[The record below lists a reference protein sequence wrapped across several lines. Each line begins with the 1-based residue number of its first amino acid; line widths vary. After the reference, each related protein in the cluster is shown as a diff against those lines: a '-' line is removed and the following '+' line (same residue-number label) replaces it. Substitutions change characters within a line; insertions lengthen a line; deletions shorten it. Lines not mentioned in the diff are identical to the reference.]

1 MDSGENLKRHAEAVA
16 ISGRK
21 GGSSKPK
28 QPVEAPDSLRS
39 VATAKILLA
48 VGEGEFAGVP
58 SERDIYLDNTP
69 LMDLS
74 GNLNFPNV
82 KWEWRAGAV
91 DQDYIPGIPAVENE
105 TSVNVELRS
114 DTPWVRSLSNTQLSA
129 VRLRFAWPAL
139 QQQDTN
145 GNIGGYR
152 IEYAVDLA
160 TDGGAYHEVLREAVD
175 GKTTIRYERSRRIDL
190 PAATNGWQVRVR
202 RLTPNQNNNRIA
214 DTMLVAGY
222 TEVID
227 AKLRY
232 PNTALLY
239 VEFSAEQFSNIPAV
253 TVDCRGRKVQVP
265 TTYDPE
271 TRSYSGVW
279 DGGFKSAW
287 TNNPA
292 WITYDI
298 STNARFG
305 LGKRIKP
312 WMVDKWEMYKI
323 AQYCDQLVPDG
334 KGGQE
339 PRFLCDLNLQSRAQA
354 WTLLRDIAAIYRGMS
369 YWAQGQLVSQADMPR
384 TADFD
389 YVFTRANVI
398 DGKMTYGAASA
409 RSRYSRAL
417 VSYDNPANNYDTDV
431 TGYSET
437 TLLRRY
443 GDNPMEISAIG
454 CTRESEA
461 QRRGKW
467 VVLTSVQ
474 DRTITFATG
483 MEGRIPLPG
492 YIIPV
497 ADSLLAGR
505 EIGGR
510 ISAVAG
516 RVVTLDRVT
525 QAKAGD
531 RLIINLPSGRAEGR
545 TVQSV
550 NGKAVTVTSA
560 YSETPEPELCWA
572 LDADDLAVQLY
583 RVMSSKRDDNGQWTI
598 NGLQYEPSKF
608 DYIDTGARLEDRP
621 ISVIPITTVAPPAS
635 VTLTSHYQFD
645 QGLAVSTMTIAWPA
659 VEGAVAYD
667 VEWKKDSGNWIRLPR
682 AGTTSVD
689 VTGIYAGGYL
699 ARVRAVS
706 AFDITSVWKS
716 SILTQL
722 SGKTGAP
729 PALAFLRTTS
739 GPWKIGLE
747 WGFPASGA
755 ADTAYTEIQ
764 QSVTPGGSEQ
774 NATALGLFAYPTD
787 THTLTSLAAG
797 ARLAFRGRLID
808 RTGNVG
814 PWSAWVDGISST
826 DASEYNELIT
836 KEYVE
841 SALGEQFFADIDQM
855 QVDITGL
862 QDQIDNLTDVLAY
875 DPTKTYAK
883 NDIVRVGNRL
893 YQAKQAVPLNASPP
907 NATYWAD
914 IGQSIETANGL
925 AQQVATN
932 TADITELDGKVEA
945 AASSLD
951 VLQAAARREP
961 ATGEKADAL
970 KGWDTIARA
979 ATEVTVRA
987 NEDEAQAKRT
997 SLLEARTVTAE
1008 GRIATV
1014 ESVVASNNAVT
1025 VQRLDQITGQVASNA
1040 SAISTEQTVRA
1051 NADSALGQRVD
1062 TVSARTDTNE
1072 ANIQT
1077 TSQAVTSLDGNVK
1090 ALYSVKL
1097 QAHANGQKYAAGWQL
1112 GFDSGTSVTTMA
1124 FQADRF
1130 LWFNSSSGQTV
1141 APVSIVGGQMFINNA
1156 MIQDGS
1162 ITNAKIGNV
1171 IQSTA
1176 LGANGE
1182 PLWKL
1187 DKSGSLTMNSATSG
1201 GFMRQ
1206 TAEATKVYDANLV
1219 VRVQIGNLDV

>member
-1 MDSGENLKRHAEAVA
+1 MGADVQQHLT
-16 ISGRK
+16 GRK

-28 QPVEAPDSLRS
+28 QPSIARDSLQS
-39 VATAKILLA
+39 VATAKLLLA
-48 VGEGEFAGVP
+48 VGEGEFAETP
-58 SERDIYLDNTP
+58 TDRDIYLDNTP
-69 LMDLS
+69 LMDAS
-74 GNLNFPNV
+74 GNVNFPNV
-82 KWEWRAGAV
+82 KWEWRSGSV
-91 DQDYIPGIPAVENE
+91 DQDYIPGIPSVENE
-105 TSVNVELRS
+105 TTVNVELRS
-114 DTPWVRSLSNTQLSA
+114 DTPWVRSVTNTQLSA

-139 QQQDTN
+139 QKQESSGDVN
-145 GNIGGYR
+145 GYR
-152 IEYAVDLA
+152 IEYAVDVS
-160 TDGGAYHEVLREAVD
+160 TDGGAYQQVLLDAVD
-175 GKTTIRYERSRRIDL
+175 GKTTSRYERSQRIDL
-190 PAATNGWQVRVR
+190 PAATTGWQVRVR
-202 RLTPNQNNNRIA
+202 RITPNQNSSLIA
-214 DTMLVAGY
+214 DTMLIAGL

-239 VEFSAEQFSNIPAV
+239 IEFSAEQFSNIPAV
-253 TVDCRGRKVQVP
+253 TVECKARKVQVP

-271 TRSYSGVW
+271 LRTYTGVW
-279 DGGFKSAW
+279 DGSFKSAW

-312 WMVDKWEMYKI
+312 WMVDKWELYKI

-339 PRFLCDLNLQSRAQA
+339 PRFLCDLNLQSRSQA

-409 RSRYSRAL
+409 RTRYSRAL

-431 TGYSET
+431 TGYSDAP
-437 TLLRRY
+437 LLRRY
-443 GDNPMEISAIG
+443 GDNPVELSAIG

-467 VVLTSVQ
+467 AVLTSVQ

-550 NGKAVTVTSA
+550 NGKAVTVTAA
-560 YSETPEPELCWA
+560 YSEAPEPELCWA

-583 RVMSSKRDDNGQWTI
+583 RVMSTKRDDNGQWTI

-608 DYIDTGARLEDRP
+608 DHIDTGARLEERP
-621 ISVIPITTVAPPAS
+621 ISIIPVTTVQPPAS
-635 VTLTSHYQFD
+635 VTLSSRWTID
-645 QGLAVSTMTIAWPA
+645 QGLAVSTMTIIWPA

-841 SALGEQFFADIDQM
+841 SALGEQFFENIEQIGGNVDQLM
-855 QVDITGL
+855 EQYYDAGTVYQKGQIVRLNGRFYQAL
-862 QDQIDNLTDVLAY
+862 QDVPA
-875 DPTKTYAK
+875 
-883 NDIVRVGNRL
+883 GN
-893 YQAKQAVPLNASPP
+893 PPP
-907 NATYWAD
+907 NPVYWAD
-914 IGQSIETANGL
+914 VGELVESVDALALRVTENAAAIE
-925 AQQVATN
+925 
-932 TADITELDGKVEA
+932 ELDGVVQSS
-945 AASSLD
+945 ASSLD

-979 ATEVTVRA
+979 ATEVIVRA
-987 NEDEAQAKRT
+987 NEIEAQAKRVETVQAQT
-997 SLLEARTVTAE
+997 SANGAAIQTTQ
-1008 GRIATV
+1008 
-1014 ESVVASNNAVT
+1014 SVVAS
-1025 VQRLDQITGQVASNA
+1025 LDQG
-1040 SAISTEQTVRA
+1040 
-1051 NADSALGQRVD
+1051 
-1062 TVSARTDTNE
+1062 
-1072 ANIQT
+1072 
-1077 TSQAVTSLDGNVK
+1077 VK
-1090 ALYSVKL
+1090 AMYSVKL
-1097 QAHANGQKYAAGWQL
+1097 QAHANGQEYATGFQL

-1141 APVSIVGGQMFINNA
+1141 APVSIVGGQMFINEALINRA
-1156 MIQDGS
+1156 FIRELIMGMRLQSQALDSHGRPLLDIDFVSGKLVVRSTGS
-1162 ITNAKIGNV
+1162 NGSQEMTGDAIKT
-1171 IQSTA
+1171 
-1176 LGANGE
+1176 LDANG
-1182 PLWKL
+1182 
-1187 DKSGSLTMNSATSG
+1187 
-1201 GFMRQ
+1201 
-1206 TAEATKVYDANLV
+1206 V
-1219 VRVQIGNLDV
+1219 VRVQTGNLDL

>member
-1 MDSGENLKRHAEAVA
+1 MGAAHQHLA
-16 ISGRK
+16 GRK

-39 VATAKILLA
+39 VAMAKILLA

-58 SERDIYLDNTP
+58 SERDIYLDNNP
-69 LMDLS
+69 LMDPS

-160 TDGGAYHEVLREAVD
+160 TDGGAYQEVLREAVD
-175 GKTTIRYERSRRIDL
+175 GKTTTRYERSRRIDL
-190 PAATNGWQVRVR
+190 PAATSGWQLRVR

-214 DTMLVAGY
+214 DTMLIAGY

-265 TTYDPE
+265 SNYDPE
-271 TRSYSGVW
+271 TRAYLGIW
-279 DGGFKSAW
+279 DGTMKQAW
-287 TNNPA
+287 TDNPV
-292 WITYDI
+292 WHTYDI
-298 STNARFG
+298 VTNDRFG
-305 LGKRIKP
+305 VGKRIKA
-312 WMVDKWEMYKI
+312 WMVDRWEMYRI
-323 AQYCDQLVPDG
+323 SQYCDQLVPDG

-339 PRFLCDLNLQSRAQA
+339 PRHTCNLNLQSRAGA
-354 WTLLRDIAAIYRGMS
+354 WELLRDLTAIYRGMA
-369 YWAQGQLVSQADMPR
+369 YWAQGQLKIQADIPR
-384 TADFD
+384 ATDVDFA
-389 YVFTRANVI
+389 YTRANVI
-398 DGKMTYGAASA
+398 DGRFSYGSASE
-409 RSRYSRAL
+409 RTRYSRAL
-417 VSYDNPANNYDTDV
+417 VSYNNPTNNYDTDV
-431 TGYSET
+431 AVATDKR
-437 TLLRRY
+437 LQRRY
-443 GDNPMEISAIG
+443 GDNPVEVAAIG

-467 VVLTSVQ
+467 AILTNSQ
-474 DRTITFATG
+474 DRTVTFRTG
-483 MEGRIPLPG
+483 MDGAIPLPG
-492 YIIPV
+492 WVIPV
-497 ADSLLAGR
+497 ADALLAGR

-516 RVVTLDRVT
+516 RVITLDRDT

-531 RLIINLPSGRAEGR
+531 RLLLNLPSGKAEAR

-550 NGKAVTVTSA
+550 AGRAVTVTTA
-560 YSETPEPELCWA
+560 YSETPLPELVWT
-572 LDADDLAVQLY
+572 LDADDLAVPLY
-583 RVMSSKRDDNGQWTI
+583 RVMKVSQPERGVFEITA
-598 NGLQYEPSKF
+598 LQYEPGKF
-608 DYIDTGARLEDRP
+608 SAIDTGAKLESRP
-621 ISVIPITTVAPPAS
+621 ISAIPITTVAPPAS

-645 QGLAVSTMTIAWPA
+645 QGLAVSTMTIAWPP

-841 SALGEQFFADIDQM
+841 SALGEQFFENIEQIGGNVDQLM
-855 QVDITGL
+855 EQYYDAGTVYQKGQIVRLNGRFYQAL
-862 QDQIDNLTDVLAY
+862 QDVPA
-875 DPTKTYAK
+875 
-883 NDIVRVGNRL
+883 GN
-893 YQAKQAVPLNASPP
+893 PPP
-907 NATYWAD
+907 NPVYWAD
-914 IGQSIETANGL
+914 VGELVESVDALALRVTENAAAIE
-925 AQQVATN
+925 
-932 TADITELDGKVEA
+932 ELDGVVQSS
-945 AASSLD
+945 ASSLD

-979 ATEVTVRA
+979 ATEVIVRA
-987 NEDEAQAKRT
+987 NEIEAQAKRVETVQAQT
-997 SLLEARTVTAE
+997 SANGAAIQTTQ
-1008 GRIATV
+1008 
-1014 ESVVASNNAVT
+1014 SVVAS
-1025 VQRLDQITGQVASNA
+1025 LDQG
-1040 SAISTEQTVRA
+1040 
-1051 NADSALGQRVD
+1051 
-1062 TVSARTDTNE
+1062 
-1072 ANIQT
+1072 
-1077 TSQAVTSLDGNVK
+1077 VK
-1090 ALYSVKL
+1090 AMYSVKL
-1097 QAHANGQKYAAGWQL
+1097 QAHANGQQYATGFQL

-1141 APVSIVGGQMFINNA
+1141 APVSIVGGQMFINEALINRA
-1156 MIQDGS
+1156 FIRELIMGMRLQSQALDSQGRPLIDIDFVSGKLVVRSTGS
-1162 ITNAKIGNV
+1162 NGSQEMTGDAIKT
-1171 IQSTA
+1171 
-1176 LGANGE
+1176 LDANG
-1182 PLWKL
+1182 
-1187 DKSGSLTMNSATSG
+1187 
-1201 GFMRQ
+1201 
-1206 TAEATKVYDANLV
+1206 V
-1219 VRVQIGNLDV
+1219 VRVQTGNLDL

>member
-1 MDSGENLKRHAEAVA
+1 MGTENQHLA
-16 ISGRK
+16 GRK

-39 VATAKILLA
+39 VAMAKILLA

-69 LMDLS
+69 LMDPS

-160 TDGGAYHEVLREAVD
+160 TDGGAYQEVLREAVD
-175 GKTTIRYERSRRIDL
+175 GKTTTRYERSRRIDL

-214 DTMLVAGY
+214 DTMLIAGY

-265 TTYDPE
+265 SNYDPE
-271 TRSYSGVW
+271 TRAYLGIW
-279 DGGFKSAW
+279 DGTMKQAW
-287 TNNPA
+287 TDNPV
-292 WITYDI
+292 WHTYDI
-298 STNARFG
+298 VTNDRFG
-305 LGKRIKP
+305 VGKRIKA
-312 WMVDKWEMYKI
+312 WMVDRWEMYRI
-323 AQYCDQLVPDG
+323 SQYCDQLVPDG

-339 PRFLCDLNLQSRAQA
+339 PRHTCNLNLQSRAGA
-354 WTLLRDIAAIYRGMS
+354 WELLRDLTAIYRGMA
-369 YWAQGQLVSQADMPR
+369 YWAQGQLKIQADIPR
-384 TADFD
+384 ATDVDFA
-389 YVFTRANVI
+389 YTRANVI
-398 DGKMTYGAASA
+398 DDRFSYGSASE
-409 RSRYSRAL
+409 RTRYSRAL

-431 TGYSET
+431 AVATDKR
-437 TLLRRY
+437 LQRRY
-443 GDNPMEISAIG
+443 GDNPVEVAAIG

-467 VVLTSVQ
+467 AILTNSQ
-474 DRTITFATG
+474 DRTITFRTG
-483 MEGRIPLPG
+483 MDGAIPLPG
-492 YIIPV
+492 WVIPV
-497 ADSLLAGR
+497 ADALLAGR

-516 RVVTLDRVT
+516 RVITLDRDT

-531 RLIINLPSGRAEGR
+531 RLLLNLPSGKAEAR

-550 NGKAVTVTSA
+550 TGRAVTVTTA
-560 YSETPEPELCWA
+560 YSETPLPELVWT
-572 LDADDLAVQLY
+572 LDADDLAVPLY
-583 RVMSSKRDDNGQWTI
+583 RVMKVSQPERGVFEITA
-598 NGLQYEPSKF
+598 LQYEPGKF
-608 DYIDTGARLEDRP
+608 SAIDTGAKLESRP

-645 QGLAVSTMTIAWPA
+645 QGVAVSTMTIAWPA

-706 AFDITSVWKS
+706 AFDITSVWKN

-841 SALGEQFFADIDQM
+841 SALGEQFFAEIDQM
-855 QVDITGL
+855 QVDISGL

-997 SLLEARTVTAE
+997 SLLEARTATAE
-1008 GRIATV
+1008 GRITTV
-1014 ESVVASNNAVT
+1014 EQVTASDRQAT
-1025 VQRLDQITGQVASNA
+1025 AQRIDQLSAEVGSN
-1040 SAISTEQTVRA
+1040 SAA
-1051 NADSALGQRVD
+1051 
-1062 TVSARTDTNE
+1062 
-1072 ANIQT
+1072 IQT
-1077 TSQAVTSLDGNVK
+1077 TSQAVASLDGNVQ

-1097 QAHANGQKYAAGWQL
+1097 QAHANGQSYAAGWQL

-1130 LWFNSSSGQTV
+1130 LWFNSTSGQIV

-1187 DKSGSLTMNSATSG
+1187 DKAGSLTMNSATSG

-1206 TAEATKVYDANLV
+1206 TAEAVKVYDANLV
-1219 VRVQIGNLDV
+1219 LRVQIGNLDA

>member
-1 MDSGENLKRHAEAVA
+1 MGADVQQHLT
-16 ISGRK
+16 GRK

-28 QPVEAPDSLRS
+28 QPSIARDSLQS
-39 VATAKILLA
+39 VATAKLLLA
-48 VGEGEFAGVP
+48 VGEGEFAETP
-58 SERDIYLDNTP
+58 TDRDIYLDNTP
-69 LMDLS
+69 LMDAS
-74 GNLNFPNV
+74 GNVNFPNV
-82 KWEWRAGAV
+82 KWEWRSGSV
-91 DQDYIPGIPAVENE
+91 DQDYIPGIPSVENE
-105 TSVNVELRS
+105 TTVNVELRS
-114 DTPWVRSLSNTQLSA
+114 DTPWVRSVTNTQLSA

-139 QQQDTN
+139 QKQESSGDVN
-145 GNIGGYR
+145 GYR
-152 IEYAVDLA
+152 IEYAVDVS
-160 TDGGAYHEVLREAVD
+160 TDGGAYQQVLLDAVD
-175 GKTTIRYERSRRIDL
+175 GKTTSRYERSQRIDL
-190 PAATNGWQVRVR
+190 PAATTGWQVRVR
-202 RLTPNQNNNRIA
+202 RITPNQNSSLIA
-214 DTMLVAGY
+214 DTMLIAGL

-239 VEFSAEQFSNIPAV
+239 IEFSAEQFSNIPAV
-253 TVDCRGRKVQVP
+253 TVECKARKVQVP

-271 TRSYSGVW
+271 LRTYTGVW
-279 DGGFKSAW
+279 DGSFKSAW

-312 WMVDKWEMYKI
+312 WMVDKWELYKI

-339 PRFLCDLNLQSRAQA
+339 PRFLCDLNLQSRSQA

-409 RSRYSRAL
+409 RTRYSRAL

-431 TGYSET
+431 TGYSDAP
-437 TLLRRY
+437 LLRRY
-443 GDNPMEISAIG
+443 GDNPVELSAIG

-467 VVLTSVQ
+467 AVLTSVQ

-550 NGKAVTVTSA
+550 NGKAVTVTAA
-560 YSETPEPELCWA
+560 YSEAPEPELCWA

-583 RVMSSKRDDNGQWTI
+583 RVMSTKRDDNGQWTI

-608 DYIDTGARLEDRP
+608 DHIDTGARLEERP
-621 ISVIPITTVAPPAS
+621 ISIIPVTTVQPPAS
-635 VTLTSHYQFD
+635 VTLSSRWTID
-645 QGLAVSTMTIAWPA
+645 QGLAVSTMTIIWPA

-841 SALGEQFFADIDQM
+841 SALGEQFFENIEQIGGNVDQLM
-855 QVDITGL
+855 EQYYDAGTVYQKGQIVRLNGRFYQAL
-862 QDQIDNLTDVLAY
+862 QDVPA
-875 DPTKTYAK
+875 
-883 NDIVRVGNRL
+883 GN
-893 YQAKQAVPLNASPP
+893 PPP
-907 NATYWAD
+907 NPVYWAD
-914 IGQSIETANGL
+914 VGELVESVDALALRVTENAAAIE
-925 AQQVATN
+925 
-932 TADITELDGKVEA
+932 ELDGVVQSS
-945 AASSLD
+945 ASSLD

-979 ATEVTVRA
+979 ATEVIVRA
-987 NEDEAQAKRT
+987 NEIEAQAKRVETVQAQT
-997 SLLEARTVTAE
+997 SANGAAIQTTQ
-1008 GRIATV
+1008 
-1014 ESVVASNNAVT
+1014 SVVAS
-1025 VQRLDQITGQVASNA
+1025 LDQG
-1040 SAISTEQTVRA
+1040 
-1051 NADSALGQRVD
+1051 
-1062 TVSARTDTNE
+1062 
-1072 ANIQT
+1072 
-1077 TSQAVTSLDGNVK
+1077 VK
-1090 ALYSVKL
+1090 AMYSVKL
-1097 QAHANGQKYAAGWQL
+1097 QAHANGQQYATGFQL

-1187 DKSGSLTMNSATSG
+1187 DKAGSLTMNSATSG

-1206 TAEATKVYDANLV
+1206 TAEAVKVYDANLV
-1219 VRVQIGNLDV
+1219 LRVQIGNLDA

>member
-1 MDSGENLKRHAEAVA
+1 
-16 ISGRK
+16 
-21 GGSSKPK
+21 
-28 QPVEAPDSLRS
+28 
-39 VATAKILLA
+39 
-48 VGEGEFAGVP
+48 
-58 SERDIYLDNTP
+58 
-69 LMDLS
+69 
-74 GNLNFPNV
+74 
-82 KWEWRAGAV
+82 
-91 DQDYIPGIPAVENE
+91 
-105 TSVNVELRS
+105 
-114 DTPWVRSLSNTQLSA
+114 
-129 VRLRFAWPAL
+129 
-139 QQQDTN
+139 
-145 GNIGGYR
+145 
-152 IEYAVDLA
+152 
-160 TDGGAYHEVLREAVD
+160 
-175 GKTTIRYERSRRIDL
+175 
-190 PAATNGWQVRVR
+190 
-202 RLTPNQNNNRIA
+202 
-214 DTMLVAGY
+214 
-222 TEVID
+222 
-227 AKLRY
+227 
-232 PNTALLY
+232 
-239 VEFSAEQFSNIPAV
+239 
-253 TVDCRGRKVQVP
+253 
-265 TTYDPE
+265 
-271 TRSYSGVW
+271 
-279 DGGFKSAW
+279 
-287 TNNPA
+287 
-292 WITYDI
+292 
-298 STNARFG
+298 
-305 LGKRIKP
+305 
-312 WMVDKWEMYKI
+312 
-323 AQYCDQLVPDG
+323 
-334 KGGQE
+334 
-339 PRFLCDLNLQSRAQA
+339 
-354 WTLLRDIAAIYRGMS
+354 MS

-409 RSRYSRAL
+409 RTRYSRAL

-431 TGYSET
+431 TGYSDAP
-437 TLLRRY
+437 LLRRY
-443 GDNPMEISAIG
+443 GDNPVELSAIG

-467 VVLTSVQ
+467 AVLTSVQ

-510 ISAVAG
+510 ISAVVG

-550 NGKAVTVTSA
+550 NGKAVTVTAA
-560 YSETPEPELCWA
+560 YSEAPEPELCWA

-583 RVMSSKRDDNGQWTI
+583 RVMSTKRDDNGQWTI

-608 DYIDTGARLEDRP
+608 DHIDTGARLEERP
-621 ISVIPITTVAPPAS
+621 ISIIPVTTVQPPAS
-635 VTLTSHYQFD
+635 VTLSSRWTID
-645 QGLAVSTMTIAWPA
+645 QGLAVSTMTITWPA

-814 PWSAWVDGISST
+814 PWSTWVDGISST

-855 QVDITGL
+855 QVDISGL

-997 SLLEARTVTAE
+997 SLLEARTGTAE

-1025 VQRLDQITGQVASNA
+1025 VQRLDQLSGQVASNA

-1112 GFDSGTSVTTMA
+1112 GFDSGTSVTSMA

-1187 DKSGSLTMNSATSG
+1187 DKAGSLTMNSSTSG

-1206 TAEATKVYDANLV
+1206 TAEAIKVYDGNLV
-1219 VRVQIGNLDV
+1219 LRVQIGNLDV

>member
-1 MDSGENLKRHAEAVA
+1 MGAEHQHLA
-16 ISGRK
+16 GRK

-28 QPVEAPDSLRS
+28 QPIEAPDSLRS
-39 VATAKILLA
+39 VAMAKILLA

-69 LMDLS
+69 LMDPS

-82 KWEWRAGAV
+82 KWEWRAGSV

-160 TDGGAYHEVLREAVD
+160 TDGGAYQEVLREAVD
-175 GKTTIRYERSRRIDL
+175 GKTTTRYERSRRIDL
-190 PAATNGWQVRVR
+190 PAATSGWQLRVR

-214 DTMLVAGY
+214 DTMLIAGY

-265 TTYDPE
+265 SNYDPE
-271 TRSYSGVW
+271 TRAYLGIW
-279 DGGFKSAW
+279 DGTMKQAW

-292 WITYDI
+292 WVTYDI

-384 TADFD
+384 SADFD

-409 RSRYSRAL
+409 RARYSRAL

-431 TGYSET
+431 TGYSDT

-443 GDNPMEISAIG
+443 GDNPVEISAIG

-461 QRRGKW
+461 QRRAKW

-474 DRTITFATG
+474 DRTISFTTG
-483 MEGRIPLPG
+483 TEGRIPLPG

-510 ISAVAG
+510 ISGIAG

-550 NGKAVTVTSA
+550 NGKAVTVTAA

-583 RVMSSKRDDNGQWTI
+583 RVMSTKRDDNGQWTI

-608 DYIDTGARLEDRP
+608 DHIDTGARLEDRP

-645 QGLAVSTMTIAWPA
+645 QGLAVSTMTIAWPP

-682 AGTTSVD
+682 AGATSVD

-841 SALGEQFFADIDQM
+841 SALGEQFFENIEQIGGNVDQLM
-855 QVDITGL
+855 EQYYDAGTVYQKGQIVRLNGRFYQAL
-862 QDQIDNLTDVLAY
+862 QDVPA
-875 DPTKTYAK
+875 
-883 NDIVRVGNRL
+883 GN
-893 YQAKQAVPLNASPP
+893 PPP
-907 NATYWAD
+907 NPVYWAD
-914 IGQSIETANGL
+914 VGELVESVDALALRVTENAAAIE
-925 AQQVATN
+925 
-932 TADITELDGKVEA
+932 ELDGVVQSS
-945 AASSLD
+945 ASSLD

-979 ATEVTVRA
+979 ATEVIVRA
-987 NEDEAQAKRT
+987 NEIEAQAKRVETVQAQT
-997 SLLEARTVTAE
+997 SANGAAIQTTQ
-1008 GRIATV
+1008 
-1014 ESVVASNNAVT
+1014 SVVAS
-1025 VQRLDQITGQVASNA
+1025 LDQG
-1040 SAISTEQTVRA
+1040 
-1051 NADSALGQRVD
+1051 
-1062 TVSARTDTNE
+1062 
-1072 ANIQT
+1072 
-1077 TSQAVTSLDGNVK
+1077 VK
-1090 ALYSVKL
+1090 AMYSVKL
-1097 QAHANGQKYAAGWQL
+1097 QAHANGQEYATGFQL

-1187 DKSGSLTMNSATSG
+1187 DKAGSLTMNSATSG

-1206 TAEATKVYDANLV
+1206 TAEAVKVYDANLV
-1219 VRVQIGNLDV
+1219 LRVQIGNLDA

>member
-1 MDSGENLKRHAEAVA
+1 MGADVQQHLT
-16 ISGRK
+16 GRK

-28 QPVEAPDSLRS
+28 QPSIARDSLQS
-39 VATAKILLA
+39 VATAKLLLA
-48 VGEGEFAGVP
+48 VGEGEFAEGP
-58 SERDIYLDNTP
+58 SDQDIYLDNTP
-69 LMDLS
+69 LMDAS
-74 GNLNFPNV
+74 GNVNFPNV
-82 KWEWRAGAV
+82 KWEWRSGSV
-91 DQDYIPGIPAVENE
+91 DQDYIPGIPSVENE
-105 TSVNVELRS
+105 TTVNVELRS
-114 DTPWVRSLSNTQLSA
+114 DTPWVRSVTNTQLSA

-139 QQQDTN
+139 QKQESSGDVN
-145 GNIGGYR
+145 GYR
-152 IEYAVDLA
+152 IEYAVDVS
-160 TDGGAYHEVLREAVD
+160 TDGGAYQQVLLDAVG
-175 GKTTIRYERSRRIDL
+175 GKTTSRYERSQRIDL
-190 PAATNGWQVRVR
+190 PAATTGWQVRVR
-202 RLTPNQNNNRIA
+202 RITPNQNSSLIA
-214 DTMLVAGY
+214 DTMLIAGL

-239 VEFSAEQFSNIPAV
+239 IEFSAEQFSNIPAV
-253 TVDCRGRKVQVP
+253 TVECKARKVQVP

-271 TRSYSGVW
+271 LRTYTGVW
-279 DGGFKSAW
+279 DGSFKSAW

-312 WMVDKWEMYKI
+312 WMVDKWELYKI

-339 PRFLCDLNLQSRAQA
+339 PRFLCDLNLQSRSQA

-409 RSRYSRAL
+409 RTRYSRAL

-431 TGYSET
+431 TGYSDAP
-437 TLLRRY
+437 LLRRY
-443 GDNPMEISAIG
+443 GDNPVELSAIG

-467 VVLTSVQ
+467 AVLTSVQ

-510 ISAVAG
+510 ISAVVG

-550 NGKAVTVTSA
+550 NGKAVTVTAA
-560 YSETPEPELCWA
+560 YSEAPEPELCWA

-583 RVMSSKRDDNGQWTI
+583 RVMSTKRDDNGQWTI

-608 DYIDTGARLEDRP
+608 DHIDTGARLEERP
-621 ISVIPITTVAPPAS
+621 ISIIPVTTVQPPAS
-635 VTLTSHYQFD
+635 VTLSSRWTID
-645 QGLAVSTMTIAWPA
+645 QGLAVSTMTITWPA

-706 AFDITSVWKS
+706 AIDITSVWKS

-826 DASEYNELIT
+826 DESEYNGLIT

-855 QVDITGL
+855 QVDISGL

-997 SLLEARTVTAE
+997 SLLEARTATAE
-1008 GRIATV
+1008 GRITTV
-1014 ESVVASNNAVT
+1014 EQVTASDRQAT
-1025 VQRLDQITGQVASNA
+1025 AQRIDQLSAEVGSN
-1040 SAISTEQTVRA
+1040 SAA
-1051 NADSALGQRVD
+1051 
-1062 TVSARTDTNE
+1062 
-1072 ANIQT
+1072 IQT
-1077 TSQAVTSLDGNVK
+1077 TSQAVASLDGNVQ

-1097 QAHANGQKYAAGWQL
+1097 QAHTNGQQYATGFQL

-1187 DKSGSLTMNSATSG
+1187 DKAGSLTMNSSTSG

-1206 TAEATKVYDANLV
+1206 TAEAIK
-1219 VRVQIGNLDV
+1219 

>member
-1 MDSGENLKRHAEAVA
+1 MGAVHQHLA
-16 ISGRK
+16 GRK

-39 VATAKILLA
+39 VAMAKILLA

-69 LMDLS
+69 LMDPS

-160 TDGGAYHEVLREAVD
+160 TDGGAYQEVLREAVD
-175 GKTTIRYERSRRIDL
+175 GKTTTRYERSRRIDL
-190 PAATNGWQVRVR
+190 PAATSGWQLRVR

-214 DTMLVAGY
+214 DTMLIAGY

-265 TTYDPE
+265 SNYDPE
-271 TRSYSGVW
+271 TRAYLGIW
-279 DGGFKSAW
+279 DGTMKQAW
-287 TNNPA
+287 TDNPV
-292 WITYDI
+292 WHTYDI
-298 STNARFG
+298 VTNDRFG
-305 LGKRIKP
+305 VGKRIKA
-312 WMVDKWEMYKI
+312 WMVDRWEMYRI
-323 AQYCDQLVPDG
+323 SQYCDQLVPDG

-339 PRFLCDLNLQSRAQA
+339 PRHTCNLNLQSRAGA
-354 WTLLRDIAAIYRGMS
+354 WELLRDLTAIYRGMA
-369 YWAQGQLVSQADMPR
+369 YWAQGQLKIQADIPR
-384 TADFD
+384 ATDIDFA
-389 YVFTRANVI
+389 YTRASVI
-398 DGKMTYGAASA
+398 DGRFSYGSASE
-409 RSRYSRAL
+409 RTRYSRAL

-431 TGYSET
+431 AVATDKR
-437 TLLRRY
+437 LQRRY
-443 GDNPMEISAIG
+443 GDNPVEVAAIG

-467 VVLTSVQ
+467 AILTNSQ
-474 DRTITFATG
+474 DRTVTFRTG
-483 MEGRIPLPG
+483 MDGAIPLPG
-492 YIIPV
+492 WVIPV
-497 ADSLLAGR
+497 ADALLAGR

-516 RVVTLDRVT
+516 RVITLDRDT

-531 RLIINLPSGRAEGR
+531 RLLLNLPSGKAEAR

-550 NGKAVTVTSA
+550 AGRAVTVTTA
-560 YSETPEPELCWA
+560 YSETPLPELVWT
-572 LDADDLAVQLY
+572 LDADDLAVPLY
-583 RVMSSKRDDNGQWTI
+583 RVMKVSQPERGVFEITA
-598 NGLQYEPSKF
+598 LQYEPGKF
-608 DYIDTGARLEDRP
+608 SAIDTGAKLESRP

-645 QGLAVSTMTIAWPA
+645 QGLAVSTMTIAWPP

-855 QVDITGL
+855 QVDISGL

-893 YQAKQAVPLNASPP
+893 FQAKQAVPLNASPP

-925 AQQVATN
+925 AQQVSTN

-997 SLLEARTVTAE
+997 SLLEARTETAE

-1176 LGANGE
+1176 IGANGE

-1187 DKSGSLTMNSATSG
+1187 DKGGAFTMNSATSG

-1219 VRVQIGNLDV
+1219 LRVQIGNLDV

>member
-1 MDSGENLKRHAEAVA
+1 MGAVHQHLA
-16 ISGRK
+16 GRK

-39 VATAKILLA
+39 VAMAKILLA

-69 LMDLS
+69 LMDPS

-175 GKTTIRYERSRRIDL
+175 GKTTTRYERSRRIDL

-214 DTMLVAGY
+214 DTMLIAGY

-265 TTYDPE
+265 SNYDPE
-271 TRSYSGVW
+271 ARAYLGIW
-279 DGGFKSAW
+279 DGTMKQAW
-287 TNNPA
+287 TDNPV
-292 WITYDI
+292 WHTYDI
-298 STNARFG
+298 VTNDRFG
-305 LGKRIKP
+305 VGKRIKA
-312 WMVDKWEMYKI
+312 WMVDRWEMYRI
-323 AQYCDQLVPDG
+323 SQYCDQLVPDG

-339 PRFLCDLNLQSRAQA
+339 PRHTCNLNLQSRAGA
-354 WTLLRDIAAIYRGMS
+354 WELLRDLTAIYRGMA
-369 YWAQGQLVSQADMPR
+369 YWAQGQLKIQADIPR
-384 TADFD
+384 ATDIDFA
-389 YVFTRANVI
+389 YTRANVI
-398 DGKMTYGAASA
+398 DGRFSYGSASE
-409 RSRYSRAL
+409 RTRYSRAL

-431 TGYSET
+431 AVATDKR
-437 TLLRRY
+437 LQRRY
-443 GDNPMEISAIG
+443 GDNPVEVAAIG

-467 VVLTSVQ
+467 AILTNSQ
-474 DRTITFATG
+474 DRTVTFRTG
-483 MEGRIPLPG
+483 MDGAIPLPG
-492 YIIPV
+492 WVIPV
-497 ADSLLAGR
+497 ADALLAGR

-516 RVVTLDRVT
+516 RVITLDRDT
-525 QAKAGD
+525 QVKAGD
-531 RLIINLPSGRAEGR
+531 RLLLNLPSGKAEAR

-550 NGKAVTVTSA
+550 AGRAVTVTTA
-560 YSETPEPELCWA
+560 YSETPLPELVWT
-572 LDADDLAVQLY
+572 LDADDLAVPLY
-583 RVMSSKRDDNGQWTI
+583 RVMKVSQPERGVFEITA
-598 NGLQYEPSKF
+598 LQYEPGKF
-608 DYIDTGARLEDRP
+608 SAIDTGAKLESRP

-645 QGLAVSTMTIAWPA
+645 QGLAVSTMTIAWPP

-841 SALGEQFFADIDQM
+841 SALGEQFFAEIDQM
-855 QVDITGL
+855 QVDISGL

-997 SLLEARTVTAE
+997 SLLEARTATAE
-1008 GRIATV
+1008 GRITTV
-1014 ESVVASNNAVT
+1014 EQVTASDRQAT
-1025 VQRLDQITGQVASNA
+1025 AQRIDQLSAEVGSN
-1040 SAISTEQTVRA
+1040 SAA
-1051 NADSALGQRVD
+1051 
-1062 TVSARTDTNE
+1062 
-1072 ANIQT
+1072 IQT
-1077 TSQAVTSLDGNVK
+1077 TSQAVASLDGNVQ

-1097 QAHANGQKYAAGWQL
+1097 QAHANGQSYAAGWQL

-1187 DKSGSLTMNSATSG
+1187 DKAGSLTMNSATSG

-1206 TAEATKVYDANLV
+1206 TAEAVKVYDANLV
-1219 VRVQIGNLDV
+1219 LRVQIGNLDA

>member
-1 MDSGENLKRHAEAVA
+1 MGAEHQHLA
-16 ISGRK
+16 GRK

-39 VATAKILLA
+39 VAMAKILLA

-69 LMDLS
+69 LMDPS

-82 KWEWRAGAV
+82 KWEWRAGSV

-152 IEYAVDLA
+152 IEYAVDLV
-160 TDGGAYHEVLREAVD
+160 TDGGAYQEVLREAVD
-175 GKTTIRYERSRRIDL
+175 GKTTTRYERSRRIDL
-190 PAATNGWQVRVR
+190 PAATSGWQLRVR

-214 DTMLVAGY
+214 DTMLIAGY

-265 TTYDPE
+265 SNYDPE
-271 TRSYSGVW
+271 TRAYLGIW
-279 DGGFKSAW
+279 DGTMKQAW
-287 TNNPA
+287 TDNPV
-292 WITYDI
+292 WHTYDI
-298 STNARFG
+298 VTNDRFG
-305 LGKRIKP
+305 VGKRIKA
-312 WMVDKWEMYKI
+312 WMVDRWEMYRI
-323 AQYCDQLVPDG
+323 SQYCDQLVPDG

-339 PRFLCDLNLQSRAQA
+339 PRHTCNLNLQSRAGA
-354 WTLLRDIAAIYRGMS
+354 WELLRDLTAIYRGMA
-369 YWAQGQLVSQADMPR
+369 YWAQGQLKIQADIPR
-384 TADFD
+384 ATDVDFA
-389 YVFTRANVI
+389 YTRANVI
-398 DGKMTYGAASA
+398 DGRFSYGSASE
-409 RSRYSRAL
+409 RTRYSRAL

-431 TGYSET
+431 AVATDKR
-437 TLLRRY
+437 LQRRY
-443 GDNPMEISAIG
+443 GDNPVEVAAIG
-454 CTRESEA
+454 CDRESEA

-467 VVLTSVQ
+467 VILTNSQ
-474 DRTITFATG
+474 DRTVTFRTG
-483 MEGRIPLPG
+483 MDGAIPLPG
-492 YIIPV
+492 WVIPV
-497 ADSLLAGR
+497 ADALLAGR

-516 RVVTLDRVT
+516 RVITLDRDT

-531 RLIINLPSGRAEGR
+531 RLLLNLPSGKAEAR

-550 NGKAVTVTSA
+550 AGRAVTVTTA
-560 YSETPEPELCWA
+560 YSETPLPELVWT
-572 LDADDLAVQLY
+572 LDAADLAVPLY
-583 RVMSSKRDDNGQWTI
+583 RVMKVSQPERGVFEITA
-598 NGLQYEPSKF
+598 LQYEPGKF
-608 DYIDTGARLEDRP
+608 SAIDTGAKLESRP
-621 ISVIPITTVAPPAS
+621 ISVIPITTVPPPAS

-645 QGLAVSTMTIAWPA
+645 QGLAVSTMTIAWPP

-682 AGTTSVD
+682 AGATSVD

-841 SALGEQFFADIDQM
+841 SALGEQFFDNIEQIGGNVDQLM
-855 QVDITGL
+855 EQY
-862 QDQIDNLTDVLAY
+862 Y
-875 DPTKTYAK
+875 DAGTVYQKGQ
-883 NDIVRVGNRL
+883 IVRLNGRL
-893 YQAKQAVPLNASPP
+893 YQALQDVPAGNPPP
-907 NATYWAD
+907 NPVYWAD
-914 IGQSIETANGL
+914 VGELVESVDALALRVTENAAAIE
-925 AQQVATN
+925 
-932 TADITELDGKVEA
+932 ELDGVVQSS
-945 AASSLD
+945 ASSLD

-979 ATEVTVRA
+979 ATEVIVRA
-987 NEDEAQAKRT
+987 NEIEAQAKRVETVQAQT
-997 SLLEARTVTAE
+997 SANGAAIQTTQ
-1008 GRIATV
+1008 
-1014 ESVVASNNAVT
+1014 SVVAS
-1025 VQRLDQITGQVASNA
+1025 LDQG
-1040 SAISTEQTVRA
+1040 
-1051 NADSALGQRVD
+1051 
-1062 TVSARTDTNE
+1062 
-1072 ANIQT
+1072 
-1077 TSQAVTSLDGNVK
+1077 VK
-1090 ALYSVKL
+1090 AMYSVKL
-1097 QAHANGQKYAAGWQL
+1097 QAHANGQQYATGFQL

-1187 DKSGSLTMNSATSG
+1187 DKAGSLTMNSATSG

-1206 TAEATKVYDANLV
+1206 TAEAVKVYDANLV
-1219 VRVQIGNLDV
+1219 LRVQIGNLDA

>member
-1 MDSGENLKRHAEAVA
+1 MGTENQHLA
-16 ISGRK
+16 GRK

-39 VATAKILLA
+39 VAMAKILLA

-69 LMDLS
+69 LMDPS

-160 TDGGAYHEVLREAVD
+160 TDGGAYQEVLREAVD
-175 GKTTIRYERSRRIDL
+175 GKTTTRYERSRRIDL

-214 DTMLVAGY
+214 DTMLIAGY

-265 TTYDPE
+265 SNYDPE
-271 TRSYSGVW
+271 TRAYLGIW
-279 DGGFKSAW
+279 DGTMKQAW
-287 TNNPA
+287 TDNPV
-292 WITYDI
+292 WHTYDI
-298 STNARFG
+298 VTNDRFG
-305 LGKRIKP
+305 VGKRIKA
-312 WMVDKWEMYKI
+312 WMVDRWEMYRI
-323 AQYCDQLVPDG
+323 SQYCDQLVPDG

-339 PRFLCDLNLQSRAQA
+339 PRHTCNLNLQSRAGA
-354 WTLLRDIAAIYRGMS
+354 WELLRDLTAIYRGMA
-369 YWAQGQLVSQADMPR
+369 YWAQGQLKIQADIPR
-384 TADFD
+384 ATDVDFA
-389 YVFTRANVI
+389 YTRANVI
-398 DGKMTYGAASA
+398 DDRFSYGSASE
-409 RSRYSRAL
+409 RTRYSRAL

-431 TGYSET
+431 AVATDKR
-437 TLLRRY
+437 LQRRY
-443 GDNPMEISAIG
+443 GDNPVEVAAIG

-467 VVLTSVQ
+467 AILTNSQ
-474 DRTITFATG
+474 DRTITFRTG
-483 MEGRIPLPG
+483 MDGAIPLPG
-492 YIIPV
+492 WVIPV
-497 ADSLLAGR
+497 ADALLAGR

-516 RVVTLDRVT
+516 RVITLDRDT

-531 RLIINLPSGRAEGR
+531 RLLLNLPSGKAEAR

-550 NGKAVTVTSA
+550 TGRAVTVTTA
-560 YSETPEPELCWA
+560 YSETPLPELVWT
-572 LDADDLAVQLY
+572 LDADDLAVPLY
-583 RVMSSKRDDNGQWTI
+583 RVMKVSQPERGVFEITA
-598 NGLQYEPSKF
+598 LQYEPGKF
-608 DYIDTGARLEDRP
+608 SAIDTGAKLESRP

-645 QGLAVSTMTIAWPA
+645 QGLAVSTMTIAWPV

-747 WGFPASGA
+747 WAFPASGA

-841 SALGEQFFADIDQM
+841 SALG
-855 QVDITGL
+855 
-862 QDQIDNLTDVLAY
+862 
-875 DPTKTYAK
+875 
-883 NDIVRVGNRL
+883 
-893 YQAKQAVPLNASPP
+893 
-907 NATYWAD
+907 
-914 IGQSIETANGL
+914 
-925 AQQVATN
+925 
-932 TADITELDGKVEA
+932 
-945 AASSLD
+945 
-951 VLQAAARREP
+951 
-961 ATGEKADAL
+961 
-970 KGWDTIARA
+970 
-979 ATEVTVRA
+979 
-987 NEDEAQAKRT
+987 
-997 SLLEARTVTAE
+997 
-1008 GRIATV
+1008 
-1014 ESVVASNNAVT
+1014 
-1025 VQRLDQITGQVASNA
+1025 
-1040 SAISTEQTVRA
+1040 
-1051 NADSALGQRVD
+1051 
-1062 TVSARTDTNE
+1062 
-1072 ANIQT
+1072 
-1077 TSQAVTSLDGNVK
+1077 
-1090 ALYSVKL
+1090 
-1097 QAHANGQKYAAGWQL
+1097 
-1112 GFDSGTSVTTMA
+1112 
-1124 FQADRF
+1124 
-1130 LWFNSSSGQTV
+1130 
-1141 APVSIVGGQMFINNA
+1141 
-1156 MIQDGS
+1156 
-1162 ITNAKIGNV
+1162 
-1171 IQSTA
+1171 
-1176 LGANGE
+1176 
-1182 PLWKL
+1182 
-1187 DKSGSLTMNSATSG
+1187 
-1201 GFMRQ
+1201 
-1206 TAEATKVYDANLV
+1206 
-1219 VRVQIGNLDV
+1219 

>member
-1 MDSGENLKRHAEAVA
+1 MGAVHPHLA
-16 ISGRK
+16 GRK

-39 VATAKILLA
+39 VAMAKILLA

-69 LMDLS
+69 LMDPS

-160 TDGGAYHEVLREAVD
+160 TDGGAYQEVLREAVD
-175 GKTTIRYERSRRIDL
+175 GKTTTRYERSRRIDL
-190 PAATNGWQVRVR
+190 PAATSGWQLRVR

-214 DTMLVAGY
+214 DTMLIAGY

-265 TTYDPE
+265 SNYDPE
-271 TRSYSGVW
+271 TRAYLGIW
-279 DGGFKSAW
+279 DGTMKQAW

-312 WMVDKWEMYKI
+312 WMVDKWELYKI

-409 RSRYSRAL
+409 RTRYSRAL

-431 TGYSET
+431 TGYSDT

-461 QRRGKW
+461 QRRAKW

-510 ISAVAG
+510 ISGVAG

-550 NGKAVTVTSA
+550 NGKAVTVTAA

-583 RVMSSKRDDNGQWTI
+583 RVMSTKRDDNGQWTI

-608 DYIDTGARLEDRP
+608 DHIDTGARLEDRP
-621 ISVIPITTVAPPAS
+621 ISVIPITTVPPPAS

-645 QGLAVSTMTIAWPA
+645 QGLAVSTMTIAWPP
-659 VEGAVAYD
+659 VEGAVSYD

-814 PWSAWVDGISST
+814 PWSVWVDGISST

-836 KEYVE
+836 REYVE

-875 DPTKTYAK
+875 DPTKPYAK
-883 NDIVRVGNRL
+883 NDVVRVGNRL

-997 SLLEARTVTAE
+997 SLLEARTETAE

-1025 VQRLDQITGQVASNA
+1025 VQRLDQLTGQVASNA

-1187 DKSGSLTMNSATSG
+1187 DKAGSLTMNSSTSG

-1206 TAEATKVYDANLV
+1206 TAEAIKVYDGNLV
-1219 VRVQIGNLDV
+1219 LRVQIGNLDV

>member
-1 MDSGENLKRHAEAVA
+1 MGADVQQHLT
-16 ISGRK
+16 GRK

-28 QPVEAPDSLRS
+28 QPSIARDSLQS
-39 VATAKILLA
+39 VATAKLLLA
-48 VGEGEFAGVP
+48 VGEGEFAETP
-58 SERDIYLDNTP
+58 TDRDIYLDNTP
-69 LMDLS
+69 LMDAS
-74 GNLNFPNV
+74 GNVNFPNV
-82 KWEWRAGAV
+82 KWEWRSGSV
-91 DQDYIPGIPAVENE
+91 DQDYIPGIPSVENE
-105 TSVNVELRS
+105 TTVNVELRS
-114 DTPWVRSLSNTQLSA
+114 DTPWVRSVTNTQLSA

-139 QQQDTN
+139 QKQESSGDVN
-145 GNIGGYR
+145 GYR
-152 IEYAVDLA
+152 IEYAVDVS
-160 TDGGAYHEVLREAVD
+160 TDGGAYQQVLLDAVD
-175 GKTTIRYERSRRIDL
+175 GKTTSRYERSQRIDL
-190 PAATNGWQVRVR
+190 PAATTGWQVRVR
-202 RLTPNQNNNRIA
+202 RITPNQNSSLIA
-214 DTMLVAGY
+214 DTMLIAGL

-239 VEFSAEQFSNIPAV
+239 IEFSAEQFSNIPAV
-253 TVDCRGRKVQVP
+253 TVECKARKVQVP

-271 TRSYSGVW
+271 LRTYTGVW
-279 DGGFKSAW
+279 DGSFKSAW

-312 WMVDKWEMYKI
+312 WMVDKWELYKI

-339 PRFLCDLNLQSRAQA
+339 PRFLCDLNLQSRSQA

-409 RSRYSRAL
+409 RTRYSRAL

-431 TGYSET
+431 TGYSDAP
-437 TLLRRY
+437 LLRRY
-443 GDNPMEISAIG
+443 GDNPVELSAIG

-467 VVLTSVQ
+467 AVLTSVQ

-550 NGKAVTVTSA
+550 NGKAVTVTAA
-560 YSETPEPELCWA
+560 YSEAPEPELCWA

-583 RVMSSKRDDNGQWTI
+583 RVMSTKRDDNGQWTI

-608 DYIDTGARLEDRP
+608 DHIDTGARLEERP
-621 ISVIPITTVAPPAS
+621 ISIIPVTTVQPPAS
-635 VTLTSHYQFD
+635 VTLSSRWTID
-645 QGLAVSTMTIAWPA
+645 QGLAVSTMTIIWPA

-747 WGFPASGA
+747 WAFPASGA

-855 QVDITGL
+855 QVDISGL

-997 SLLEARTVTAE
+997 SLLEARTATAE
-1008 GRIATV
+1008 GRITTV
-1014 ESVVASNNAVT
+1014 EQVTASDRQAT
-1025 VQRLDQITGQVASNA
+1025 AQRIDQLSAEVGSN
-1040 SAISTEQTVRA
+1040 SAA
-1051 NADSALGQRVD
+1051 
-1062 TVSARTDTNE
+1062 
-1072 ANIQT
+1072 IQT
-1077 TSQAVTSLDGNVK
+1077 TSQAVASLDGNVQ

-1097 QAHANGQKYAAGWQL
+1097 QAHANGQSYAAGWQL

-1187 DKSGSLTMNSATSG
+1187 DKAGSLTMNSATSG

-1206 TAEATKVYDANLV
+1206 TAEAVKVYDANLV
-1219 VRVQIGNLDV
+1219 LRVQIGNLDA

>member
-1 MDSGENLKRHAEAVA
+1 MGAVHQHLA
-16 ISGRK
+16 GRK

-39 VATAKILLA
+39 VAMAKILLA

-69 LMDLS
+69 LMDPS

-145 GNIGGYR
+145 GNIGGCR

-160 TDGGAYHEVLREAVD
+160 TDGGAYQEVLREAVD
-175 GKTTIRYERSRRIDL
+175 GKTTTRYERSRRIDL
-190 PAATNGWQVRVR
+190 PAATSGWQLRVR

-214 DTMLVAGY
+214 DTMLIAGS

-265 TTYDPE
+265 SNYDPE
-271 TRSYSGVW
+271 TRAYLGIW
-279 DGGFKSAW
+279 DGTMKQAW
-287 TNNPA
+287 TDNPV
-292 WITYDI
+292 WHTYDI
-298 STNARFG
+298 VTNDRFG
-305 LGKRIKP
+305 VGKRIKA
-312 WMVDKWEMYKI
+312 WMVDRWEMYRI
-323 AQYCDQLVPDG
+323 SQYCDQLVPDG

-339 PRFLCDLNLQSRAQA
+339 PRHTCNLNLQSRAGA
-354 WTLLRDIAAIYRGMS
+354 WELLRDLTAIYRGMA
-369 YWAQGQLVSQADMPR
+369 YWAQGQLKIQADIPR
-384 TADFD
+384 ATDVDFA
-389 YVFTRANVI
+389 YTRANVI
-398 DGKMTYGAASA
+398 DGRFSYGSASE
-409 RSRYSRAL
+409 RTRYSRAL

-431 TGYSET
+431 AVATDKR
-437 TLLRRY
+437 LQRRY
-443 GDNPMEISAIG
+443 GDNPVEVAAIG

-467 VVLTSVQ
+467 AILTNSQ
-474 DRTITFATG
+474 DRTVTFRTG
-483 MEGRIPLPG
+483 MDGAIPLPG
-492 YIIPV
+492 WVIPV
-497 ADSLLAGR
+497 ADALLAGR

-516 RVVTLDRVT
+516 RVITLDRDT
-525 QAKAGD
+525 QVKAGD
-531 RLIINLPSGRAEGR
+531 RLFLNLPSGKAEAR
-545 TVQSV
+545 SVQSV
-550 NGKAVTVTSA
+550 AGRAVTVTTA
-560 YSETPEPELCWA
+560 YSETPLLELVWT
-572 LDADDLAVQLY
+572 LDADDLAVPLY
-583 RVMSSKRDDNGQWTI
+583 RVMKVSQQERGVFEITA
-598 NGLQYEPSKF
+598 LQYEPGKF
-608 DYIDTGARLEDRP
+608 SAIDTGAKLESRP
-621 ISVIPITTVAPPAS
+621 ISVIPITTVAPPTS

-682 AGTTSVD
+682 AATTSVD

-747 WGFPASGA
+747 WAFPASGA

-855 QVDITGL
+855 QVDISGL

-997 SLLEARTVTAE
+997 SLLEARTATAE
-1008 GRIATV
+1008 GRITTV
-1014 ESVVASNNAVT
+1014 EQVTASDRQAT
-1025 VQRLDQITGQVASNA
+1025 AQRIDQLSAEVGSN
-1040 SAISTEQTVRA
+1040 SAA
-1051 NADSALGQRVD
+1051 
-1062 TVSARTDTNE
+1062 
-1072 ANIQT
+1072 IQT
-1077 TSQAVTSLDGNVK
+1077 TSQAVASLDGNVQ

-1097 QAHANGQKYAAGWQL
+1097 QAHANGQSYAAGWQL

-1187 DKSGSLTMNSATSG
+1187 DKAGSLTMNSATSG

-1206 TAEATKVYDANLV
+1206 TAEAVKVYDANLV
-1219 VRVQIGNLDV
+1219 LRVQIGNLDA

>member
-1 MDSGENLKRHAEAVA
+1 MGTENQHLA
-16 ISGRK
+16 GRK

-39 VATAKILLA
+39 VAMAKILLA

-69 LMDLS
+69 LMDPS

-160 TDGGAYHEVLREAVD
+160 TDGGAYQEVLREAVD
-175 GKTTIRYERSRRIDL
+175 GKTTTRYERSRRIDL

-214 DTMLVAGY
+214 DTMLIAGY

-265 TTYDPE
+265 SNYDPE
-271 TRSYSGVW
+271 TRAYLGIW
-279 DGGFKSAW
+279 DGTMKQAW
-287 TNNPA
+287 TDNPV
-292 WITYDI
+292 WHTYDI
-298 STNARFG
+298 VTNDRFG
-305 LGKRIKP
+305 VGKRIKA
-312 WMVDKWEMYKI
+312 WMVDRWEMYRI
-323 AQYCDQLVPDG
+323 SQYCDQLVPDG

-339 PRFLCDLNLQSRAQA
+339 PRHTCNLNLQSRAGA
-354 WTLLRDIAAIYRGMS
+354 WELLRDLTAIYRGMA
-369 YWAQGQLVSQADMPR
+369 YWAQGQLKIQADIPR
-384 TADFD
+384 ATDVDFA
-389 YVFTRANVI
+389 YTRANVI
-398 DGKMTYGAASA
+398 DDRFSYGSASE
-409 RSRYSRAL
+409 RTRYSRAL

-431 TGYSET
+431 AVATDKR
-437 TLLRRY
+437 LQRRY
-443 GDNPMEISAIG
+443 GDNPVEVAAIG

-467 VVLTSVQ
+467 AILTNSQ
-474 DRTITFATG
+474 DRTITFRTG
-483 MEGRIPLPG
+483 MDGAIPLPG
-492 YIIPV
+492 WVIPV
-497 ADSLLAGR
+497 ADALLAGR

-516 RVVTLDRVT
+516 RVITLDRDT

-531 RLIINLPSGRAEGR
+531 RLLLNLPSGKAEAR

-550 NGKAVTVTSA
+550 TGRAVTVTTA
-560 YSETPEPELCWA
+560 YSETPLPELVWT
-572 LDADDLAVQLY
+572 LDADDLAVPLY
-583 RVMSSKRDDNGQWTI
+583 RVMKVSQPERGVFEITA
-598 NGLQYEPSKF
+598 LQYEPGKF
-608 DYIDTGARLEDRP
+608 SAIDTGAKLESRP

-645 QGLAVSTMTIAWPA
+645 QGLAVSTMTIAWPV

-747 WGFPASGA
+747 WAFPASGA

-787 THTLTSLAAG
+787 THTLTSLAVS

-855 QVDITGL
+855 QVDISGL

-997 SLLEARTVTAE
+997 SLLEARTATAE
-1008 GRIATV
+1008 GRITTV
-1014 ESVVASNNAVT
+1014 EQVTASDRQAT
-1025 VQRLDQITGQVASNA
+1025 AQRIDQLSAEVGSN
-1040 SAISTEQTVRA
+1040 SAA
-1051 NADSALGQRVD
+1051 
-1062 TVSARTDTNE
+1062 
-1072 ANIQT
+1072 IQT
-1077 TSQAVTSLDGNVK
+1077 TSQAVASLDGNVQ

-1097 QAHANGQKYAAGWQL
+1097 QAHANGQSYAAGWQL

-1187 DKSGSLTMNSATSG
+1187 DKAGSLTMNSATSG

-1206 TAEATKVYDANLV
+1206 TAEAVKVYDANLV
-1219 VRVQIGNLDV
+1219 LRVQIGNLDA

>member
-1 MDSGENLKRHAEAVA
+1 MGADVQQHLT
-16 ISGRK
+16 GRK

-28 QPVEAPDSLRS
+28 QPSIARDSLQS
-39 VATAKILLA
+39 VATAKLLLA
-48 VGEGEFAGVP
+48 VGEGEFAETP
-58 SERDIYLDNTP
+58 TDRDIYLDNTP
-69 LMDLS
+69 LMDAS
-74 GNLNFPNV
+74 GNVNFPNV
-82 KWEWRAGAV
+82 KWEWRSGSV
-91 DQDYIPGIPAVENE
+91 DQDYIPGIPSVENE
-105 TSVNVELRS
+105 TTVNVELRS
-114 DTPWVRSLSNTQLSA
+114 DTPWVRSVTNTQLSA

-139 QQQDTN
+139 QKQESSGDVN
-145 GNIGGYR
+145 GYR
-152 IEYAVDLA
+152 IEYAVDVS
-160 TDGGAYHEVLREAVD
+160 TDGGAYQQVLLDAVD
-175 GKTTIRYERSRRIDL
+175 GKTTSRYERSQRIDL
-190 PAATNGWQVRVR
+190 PAATTGWQVRVR
-202 RLTPNQNNNRIA
+202 RITPNQNSSLIA
-214 DTMLVAGY
+214 DTMLIAGL

-239 VEFSAEQFSNIPAV
+239 IEFSAEQFSNIPAV
-253 TVDCRGRKVQVP
+253 TVECKARKVQVP

-271 TRSYSGVW
+271 LRTYTGVW
-279 DGGFKSAW
+279 DGSFKSAW

-312 WMVDKWEMYKI
+312 WMVDKWELYKI

-339 PRFLCDLNLQSRAQA
+339 PRFLCDLNLQSRSQA

-409 RSRYSRAL
+409 RTRYSRAL

-431 TGYSET
+431 TGYSDAP
-437 TLLRRY
+437 LLRRY
-443 GDNPMEISAIG
+443 GDNPVELSAIG

-467 VVLTSVQ
+467 AVLTSVQ

-545 TVQSV
+545 TVQPV
-550 NGKAVTVTSA
+550 NGKAVTGTAA
-560 YSETPEPELCWA
+560 YSEAPEPELCWA

-583 RVMSSKRDDNGQWTI
+583 RVMSTKRDDNGQWTI

-608 DYIDTGARLEDRP
+608 DHIDTGARLEERP
-621 ISVIPITTVAPPAS
+621 ISIIPVTTVQPPAS
-635 VTLTSHYQFD
+635 VTLSSRWTID
-645 QGLAVSTMTIAWPA
+645 QGLAVSTMTIIWPA

-841 SALGEQFFADIDQM
+841 SALGEQFFENIEQIGGNVDQLM
-855 QVDITGL
+855 EQYYDAGTVYQKGQIVRLNGRFYQAL
-862 QDQIDNLTDVLAY
+862 QDVPA
-875 DPTKTYAK
+875 
-883 NDIVRVGNRL
+883 GN
-893 YQAKQAVPLNASPP
+893 PPP
-907 NATYWAD
+907 NPVYWAD
-914 IGQSIETANGL
+914 VGELVESVDALALRVTENAAAIE
-925 AQQVATN
+925 
-932 TADITELDGKVEA
+932 ELDGVVQSS
-945 AASSLD
+945 ASSLD

-979 ATEVTVRA
+979 ATEVIVRA
-987 NEDEAQAKRT
+987 NEIEAQAKRVETVQAQT
-997 SLLEARTVTAE
+997 SANGAAIQTTQ
-1008 GRIATV
+1008 
-1014 ESVVASNNAVT
+1014 SVVAS
-1025 VQRLDQITGQVASNA
+1025 LDQG
-1040 SAISTEQTVRA
+1040 
-1051 NADSALGQRVD
+1051 
-1062 TVSARTDTNE
+1062 
-1072 ANIQT
+1072 
-1077 TSQAVTSLDGNVK
+1077 VK
-1090 ALYSVKL
+1090 AMYSVKL
-1097 QAHANGQKYAAGWQL
+1097 QAHANGQEYATGFQL

-1141 APVSIVGGQMFINNA
+1141 APVSIVGGQMFINEALINRA
-1156 MIQDGS
+1156 FIRELIMGMRLQSQALDSQGRPLIDIDFVSGKLVVRSTGS
-1162 ITNAKIGNV
+1162 NGSQEMTGDAIKT
-1171 IQSTA
+1171 
-1176 LGANGE
+1176 LDANG
-1182 PLWKL
+1182 
-1187 DKSGSLTMNSATSG
+1187 
-1201 GFMRQ
+1201 
-1206 TAEATKVYDANLV
+1206 V
-1219 VRVQIGNLDV
+1219 VRVQTGNLDL

>member
-1 MDSGENLKRHAEAVA
+1 MGAVHQHLA
-16 ISGRK
+16 GRK

-39 VATAKILLA
+39 VAMAKILLA

-69 LMDLS
+69 LMDPS

-82 KWEWRAGAV
+82 KWEWRAGSV

-160 TDGGAYHEVLREAVD
+160 TDGGAYQEVLREAVD
-175 GKTTIRYERSRRIDL
+175 GKTTTRYERSRRIDL

-214 DTMLVAGY
+214 DTMLIAGY

-265 TTYDPE
+265 SNYDPE
-271 TRSYSGVW
+271 TRAYLGIW
-279 DGGFKSAW
+279 DGTMKQAW

-292 WITYDI
+292 WVTYDI

-384 TADFD
+384 SADFD

-409 RSRYSRAL
+409 RARYSRAL

-431 TGYSET
+431 TGYSDT

-443 GDNPMEISAIG
+443 GDNPVEISAIG

-461 QRRGKW
+461 QRRAKW

-474 DRTITFATG
+474 DRTISFTTG
-483 MEGRIPLPG
+483 TEGRIPLPG

-510 ISAVAG
+510 ISGIAG

-550 NGKAVTVTSA
+550 NGKAVTVTAA

-583 RVMSSKRDDNGQWTI
+583 RVMSTKRDDNGQWTI

-608 DYIDTGARLEDRP
+608 DHIDTGARLEDRP

-645 QGLAVSTMTIAWPA
+645 QGLAVSTMTIAWPP

-682 AGTTSVD
+682 AGATSVD

-841 SALGEQFFADIDQM
+841 SALGEQFFENIEQIGGNVDQLM
-855 QVDITGL
+855 EQYYDAGTVYQKGQIVRLNGRFYQAL
-862 QDQIDNLTDVLAY
+862 QDVPA
-875 DPTKTYAK
+875 
-883 NDIVRVGNRL
+883 GN
-893 YQAKQAVPLNASPP
+893 PPP
-907 NATYWAD
+907 NPVYWAD
-914 IGQSIETANGL
+914 VGELVESVDALALRVTENAAAIE
-925 AQQVATN
+925 
-932 TADITELDGKVEA
+932 ELDGVVQSS
-945 AASSLD
+945 ASSLD

-979 ATEVTVRA
+979 ATEVIVRA
-987 NEDEAQAKRT
+987 NEIEAQAKRVETVQAQT
-997 SLLEARTVTAE
+997 SANGAAIQTTQ
-1008 GRIATV
+1008 
-1014 ESVVASNNAVT
+1014 SVVAS
-1025 VQRLDQITGQVASNA
+1025 LDQG
-1040 SAISTEQTVRA
+1040 
-1051 NADSALGQRVD
+1051 
-1062 TVSARTDTNE
+1062 
-1072 ANIQT
+1072 
-1077 TSQAVTSLDGNVK
+1077 VK
-1090 ALYSVKL
+1090 AMYSVKL
-1097 QAHANGQKYAAGWQL
+1097 QAHANGQEYATGFQL

-1187 DKSGSLTMNSATSG
+1187 DKAGSLTMNSATSG

-1206 TAEATKVYDANLV
+1206 TAEAVKVYDANLV
-1219 VRVQIGNLDV
+1219 LRVQIGNLDA

>member
-1 MDSGENLKRHAEAVA
+1 MGTENQHLA
-16 ISGRK
+16 GRK

-39 VATAKILLA
+39 VAMAKILLA

-69 LMDLS
+69 LMDPS

-129 VRLRFAWPAL
+129 VRLRLAWPAL

-160 TDGGAYHEVLREAVD
+160 TDGGAYQEVLREAVD
-175 GKTTIRYERSRRIDL
+175 GKTTTRYERSRRIDL
-190 PAATNGWQVRVR
+190 PAATNGWQLRVR

-214 DTMLVAGY
+214 DTMLIAGY

-265 TTYDPE
+265 SNYDPE
-271 TRSYSGVW
+271 TRAYLGIW
-279 DGGFKSAW
+279 DGTMKQAW
-287 TNNPA
+287 TDNPV
-292 WITYDI
+292 WHTYDI
-298 STNARFG
+298 VTNDRFG
-305 LGKRIKP
+305 VGKRIKA
-312 WMVDKWEMYKI
+312 WMVDRWEMYRI
-323 AQYCDQLVPDG
+323 SQYCDQLVPDG

-339 PRFLCDLNLQSRAQA
+339 PRHTCNLNLQSRAGA
-354 WTLLRDIAAIYRGMS
+354 WELLRDLTAIYRGMA
-369 YWAQGQLVSQADMPR
+369 YWAQGQLKIQADIPR
-384 TADFD
+384 ATDVDFA
-389 YVFTRANVI
+389 YTRANVI
-398 DGKMTYGAASA
+398 DGRFSYGSASECT
-409 RSRYSRAL
+409 RYSRAL

-431 TGYSET
+431 AVATDKR
-437 TLLRRY
+437 LQRRY
-443 GDNPMEISAIG
+443 GDNPVEVAAIG

-467 VVLTSVQ
+467 AILTNSQ
-474 DRTITFATG
+474 DRTITFRTG
-483 MEGRIPLPG
+483 MDGAIPLPG
-492 YIIPV
+492 WVIPV
-497 ADSLLAGR
+497 ADALLAGR

-516 RVVTLDRVT
+516 RVITLDRDT
-525 QAKAGD
+525 QVKAGD
-531 RLIINLPSGRAEGR
+531 RLFLNLPSGKAEAR
-545 TVQSV
+545 SVQSV
-550 NGKAVTVTSA
+550 AGRAVTVTTA
-560 YSETPEPELCWA
+560 YSETPLPELVWT
-572 LDADDLAVQLY
+572 LEADDLAVPLY
-583 RVMSSKRDDNGQWTI
+583 RVMKVSQPERGVFEITA
-598 NGLQYEPSKF
+598 LQYEPGKF
-608 DYIDTGARLEDRP
+608 SAIDTGAKLESRP

-645 QGLAVSTMTIAWPA
+645 QGLAVSTMTIAWPP

-855 QVDITGL
+855 QVDISGL

-997 SLLEARTVTAE
+997 SLLEARTATAE
-1008 GRIATV
+1008 GRITTV
-1014 ESVVASNNAVT
+1014 EQVTASDRQAT
-1025 VQRLDQITGQVASNA
+1025 AQRIDQLSAEVGSN
-1040 SAISTEQTVRA
+1040 SAA
-1051 NADSALGQRVD
+1051 
-1062 TVSARTDTNE
+1062 
-1072 ANIQT
+1072 IQT
-1077 TSQAVTSLDGNVK
+1077 TSQAVASLDGNVQ

-1097 QAHANGQKYAAGWQL
+1097 QAHANGQSYAAGWQL

-1187 DKSGSLTMNSATSG
+1187 DKAGSLTMNSATSG

-1206 TAEATKVYDANLV
+1206 TAEAVKVYDANLV
-1219 VRVQIGNLDV
+1219 LRVQIGNLDA

>member
-1 MDSGENLKRHAEAVA
+1 MGTENQHLA
-16 ISGRK
+16 GRK

-28 QPVEAPDSLRS
+28 QPSIAPDSLQS
-39 VATAKILLA
+39 VATAKILIA
-48 VGEGEFAGVP
+48 VGEGEFAEGP
-58 SERDIYLDNTP
+58 TERGIYLDNTP
-69 LMDLS
+69 LMDAS

-82 KWEWRAGAV
+82 KWEFRPGSV
-91 DQDYIPGIPAVENE
+91 DQEYIPGIPAVENE
-105 TSVNVELRS
+105 TSVNVELRGES
-114 DTPWVRSLSNTQLSA
+114 PWVRSLSNTQLSA

-152 IEYAVDLA
+152 IEYAVDVA
-160 TDGGAYHEVLREAVD
+160 TDGGAYEEVLREAVD
-175 GKTTIRYERSRRIDL
+175 GKTTTRYERSRRIDL
-190 PAATNGWQVRVR
+190 PAATSGWQVRVR
-202 RLTPNQNNNRIA
+202 RLTPNKNSSLVS
-214 DTMLVAGY
+214 DTMLIAAY
-222 TEVID
+222 SEVID

-232 PNTALLY
+232 PGTALLFI
-239 VEFSAEQFSNIPAV
+239 EFSAEQFSNIPAV
-253 TVDCRGRKVQVP
+253 TLECKGRKWMVP
-265 TTYDPE
+265 SNYDPD
-271 TRSYSGVW
+271 TRTYSGVW
-279 DGGFKSAW
+279 DGTMKLAW

-292 WITYDI
+292 WITYGI
-298 STNARFG
+298 STNDLFG

-312 WMVDKWEMYKI
+312 WMVDKWELYRI

-339 PRFLCDLNLQSRAQA
+339 PRFLCDMNLQSKAGA
-354 WTLLRDIAAIYRGMS
+354 WELLRDIAAIYRGMS
-369 YWAQGQLVSQADMPR
+369 YWANGQLVSQADMPR
-384 TADFD
+384 GADFD

-398 DGKMTYGAASA
+398 DGRMEYGAASPRA
-409 RSRYSRAL
+409 RYGRAL

-431 TGYSET
+431 TAFADPE
-437 TLLRRY
+437 LQRRY
-443 GDNPMEISAIG
+443 NDNMVEVSAIG

-461 QRRGKW
+461 KRRGKW
-467 VVLTSVQ
+467 VVLTSVL
-474 DRTITFATG
+474 DRAVTFSTG
-483 MEGRIPLPG
+483 LEGRIPLPG
-492 YIIPV
+492 HIIPV
-497 ADSLLAGR
+497 ADAVLAGR

-510 ISAVAG
+510 ISGVAG
-516 RVVTLDRVT
+516 RVLTLDRVT

-550 NGKAVTVTSA
+550 NGKAVTVTAA
-560 YSETPEPELCWA
+560 YSEAPEPELCWA

-583 RVMSSKRDDNGQWTI
+583 RVMSTKREDNGQWTI
-598 NGLQYEPSKF
+598 SGLQYEPSKF
-608 DYIDTGARLEDRP
+608 DHIDTGARLEDRP

-841 SALGEQFFADIDQM
+841 SALGEQFFAEIDQM
-855 QVDITGL
+855 QVDISGL

-979 ATEVTVRA
+979 ATEVIVRA
-987 NEDEAQAKRT
+987 NEIEAQAKRVETVQAQT
-997 SLLEARTVTAE
+997 SANGAAIQTTQ
-1008 GRIATV
+1008 
-1014 ESVVASNNAVT
+1014 SVVAS
-1025 VQRLDQITGQVASNA
+1025 LDQG
-1040 SAISTEQTVRA
+1040 
-1051 NADSALGQRVD
+1051 
-1062 TVSARTDTNE
+1062 
-1072 ANIQT
+1072 
-1077 TSQAVTSLDGNVK
+1077 VK
-1090 ALYSVKL
+1090 AMYSVKL
-1097 QAHANGQKYAAGWQL
+1097 QAHANGQQYATGFQL

-1187 DKSGSLTMNSATSG
+1187 DKAGSLTMNSATSG

-1206 TAEATKVYDANLV
+1206 TAEAVKVYDANLV
-1219 VRVQIGNLDV
+1219 LRVQIGNLDA

>member
-1 MDSGENLKRHAEAVA
+1 MGTENQHLA
-16 ISGRK
+16 GRK

-39 VATAKILLA
+39 VAMAKILLA

-69 LMDLS
+69 LMDPS

-160 TDGGAYHEVLREAVD
+160 TDGGAYQEVLREAVD
-175 GKTTIRYERSRRIDL
+175 GKTTTRYERSRRIDL

-214 DTMLVAGY
+214 DTMLIAGY

-265 TTYDPE
+265 SNYDPE
-271 TRSYSGVW
+271 TRAYLGIW
-279 DGGFKSAW
+279 DGTMKQAW
-287 TNNPA
+287 TDNPV
-292 WITYDI
+292 WHTYDI
-298 STNARFG
+298 VTNDRFG
-305 LGKRIKP
+305 VGKRIKA
-312 WMVDKWEMYKI
+312 WMVDRWEMYRI
-323 AQYCDQLVPDG
+323 SQYCDQLVPDG

-339 PRFLCDLNLQSRAQA
+339 PRHTCNLNLQSRAGA
-354 WTLLRDIAAIYRGMS
+354 WELLRDLTAIYRGMA
-369 YWAQGQLVSQADMPR
+369 YWAQGQLKIQADIPR
-384 TADFD
+384 ATDVDFA
-389 YVFTRANVI
+389 YTRANVI
-398 DGKMTYGAASA
+398 DDRFSYGSASE
-409 RSRYSRAL
+409 RTRYSRAL

-431 TGYSET
+431 AVATDKR
-437 TLLRRY
+437 LQRRY
-443 GDNPMEISAIG
+443 GDNPVEVAAIG

-467 VVLTSVQ
+467 AILTNSQ
-474 DRTITFATG
+474 DRTITFRTG
-483 MEGRIPLPG
+483 MDGAIPLPG
-492 YIIPV
+492 WVIPV
-497 ADSLLAGR
+497 ADALLAGR

-516 RVVTLDRVT
+516 RVITLDRDT

-531 RLIINLPSGRAEGR
+531 RLLLNLPSGKAEAR

-550 NGKAVTVTSA
+550 TGRAVTVTTA
-560 YSETPEPELCWA
+560 YSETPLPELVWT
-572 LDADDLAVQLY
+572 LDADDLAVPLY
-583 RVMSSKRDDNGQWTI
+583 RVMKVSQPERGVFEITA
-598 NGLQYEPSKF
+598 LQYEPGKF
-608 DYIDTGARLEDRP
+608 SAIDTGAKLESRP

-645 QGLAVSTMTIAWPA
+645 QGLAVSTMTIAWPV

-747 WGFPASGA
+747 WAFPASGA

-855 QVDITGL
+855 QVDISGL

-907 NATYWAD
+907 
-914 IGQSIETANGL
+914 
-925 AQQVATN
+925 
-932 TADITELDGKVEA
+932 
-945 AASSLD
+945 
-951 VLQAAARREP
+951 
-961 ATGEKADAL
+961 
-970 KGWDTIARA
+970 
-979 ATEVTVRA
+979 
-987 NEDEAQAKRT
+987 
-997 SLLEARTVTAE
+997 
-1008 GRIATV
+1008 
-1014 ESVVASNNAVT
+1014 
-1025 VQRLDQITGQVASNA
+1025 
-1040 SAISTEQTVRA
+1040 
-1051 NADSALGQRVD
+1051 
-1062 TVSARTDTNE
+1062 
-1072 ANIQT
+1072 
-1077 TSQAVTSLDGNVK
+1077 
-1090 ALYSVKL
+1090 
-1097 QAHANGQKYAAGWQL
+1097 
-1112 GFDSGTSVTTMA
+1112 
-1124 FQADRF
+1124 
-1130 LWFNSSSGQTV
+1130 
-1141 APVSIVGGQMFINNA
+1141 
-1156 MIQDGS
+1156 
-1162 ITNAKIGNV
+1162 
-1171 IQSTA
+1171 
-1176 LGANGE
+1176 
-1182 PLWKL
+1182 
-1187 DKSGSLTMNSATSG
+1187 
-1201 GFMRQ
+1201 
-1206 TAEATKVYDANLV
+1206 
-1219 VRVQIGNLDV
+1219 

>member
-1 MDSGENLKRHAEAVA
+1 MGAVHQHLA
-16 ISGRK
+16 GRK

-28 QPVEAPDSLRS
+28 QPSIAPDSLQS
-39 VATAKILLA
+39 VATAKILIA
-48 VGEGEFAGVP
+48 VGEGEFAEGP
-58 SERDIYLDNTP
+58 TERGIYLDNTP
-69 LMDLS
+69 LMDAS

-82 KWEWRAGAV
+82 KWEFRPGSV
-91 DQDYIPGIPAVENE
+91 DQEYIPGIPAVENE

-114 DTPWVRSLSNTQLSA
+114 ESPWVRSLSNTQLSA

-152 IEYAVDLA
+152 IEYAVDVA
-160 TDGGAYHEVLREAVD
+160 TDGGAYEEVLREAVD
-175 GKTTIRYERSRRIDL
+175 GKTTTRYERSRRIDL
-190 PAATNGWQVRVR
+190 PAATSGWQVRVR
-202 RLTPNQNNNRIA
+202 RLTPNKNSSLVS
-214 DTMLVAGY
+214 DTMLIAAY
-222 TEVID
+222 SEVID

-232 PNTALLY
+232 PGTALLFI
-239 VEFSAEQFSNIPAV
+239 EFSAEQFSNIPAV
-253 TVDCRGRKVQVP
+253 TLECKGRKWMVP
-265 TTYDPE
+265 SNYDPD
-271 TRSYSGVW
+271 TRTYSGVW
-279 DGGFKSAW
+279 DGTMKLAW

-292 WITYDI
+292 WITYGI
-298 STNARFG
+298 STNDLFG
-305 LGKRIKP
+305 LGKRIKS
-312 WMVDKWEMYKI
+312 WMVDKWELYRI

-339 PRFLCDLNLQSRAQA
+339 PRFLCDMNLQSKAGA
-354 WTLLRDIAAIYRGMS
+354 WELLRDIAAIYRGMS
-369 YWAQGQLVSQADMPR
+369 YWANGQLVSQADMPR
-384 TADFD
+384 GADFD

-398 DGKMTYGAASA
+398 DGRMEYGAASPRA
-409 RSRYSRAL
+409 RYGRAL

-431 TGYSET
+431 TAFADPE
-437 TLLRRY
+437 LQRRY
-443 GDNPMEISAIG
+443 NDNMVEVSAIG

-461 QRRGKW
+461 KRRGKW
-467 VVLTSVQ
+467 VVLTSVL
-474 DRTITFATG
+474 DRAVTFSTG
-483 MEGRIPLPG
+483 LEGRIPLPG
-492 YIIPV
+492 HIIPV
-497 ADSLLAGR
+497 ADAVLAGR

-516 RVVTLDRVT
+516 RVITLDRDT
-525 QAKAGD
+525 LAKAGD
-531 RLIINLPSGRAEGR
+531 RLLVNLPNGRAEGR
-545 TVQSV
+545 TIEAV
-550 NGKAVTVTSA
+550 NGRQVTVTTA
-560 YSETPEPELCWA
+560 YSMAPEPQLCWA
-572 LDADDLAVQLY
+572 LDAEDLAVQLY
-583 RVMSSKRDDNGQWTI
+583 RVMSVKRNGSQWTI
-598 NGLQYEPSKF
+598 SGLQHDPSKY
-608 DYIDTGARLEDRP
+608 DAIDTGTRIEERP
-621 ISVIPITTVAPPAS
+621 ISVVPVTTVPAPAS
-635 VTLTSHYQFD
+635 VTLSSRYQID
-645 QGLAVSTMTIAWPA
+645 QGLAVSTMTITWPA

-667 VEWKKDSGNWIRLPR
+667 VEWKKDNGNWIRLPR

-729 PALAFLRTTS
+729 PPLAFLRTTS

-855 QVDITGL
+855 QVDISGL
-862 QDQIDNLTDVLAY
+862 QDQIDNLSDVLAY

-893 YQAKQAVPLNASPP
+893 YQAKQVVPLNASPP

-1025 VQRLDQITGQVASNA
+1025 VQRLDQLSGQVASNA

-1062 TVSARTDTNE
+1062 TVSARTDANE

-1187 DKSGSLTMNSATSG
+1187 DKGGAFTMNSATSG

-1206 TAEATKVYDANLV
+1206 TAEAIKVYDGNLV
-1219 VRVQIGNLDV
+1219 LRVQIGNLDV

>member
-1 MDSGENLKRHAEAVA
+1 MGAEHQHLA
-16 ISGRK
+16 GRK

-39 VATAKILLA
+39 VAMAKILLA

-69 LMDLS
+69 LMDPS

-82 KWEWRAGAV
+82 KWEWRAGSV

-152 IEYAVDLA
+152 IEYAVDLV
-160 TDGGAYHEVLREAVD
+160 TDGGAYQEVLREAVD
-175 GKTTIRYERSRRIDL
+175 GKTTTRYERSRRIDL
-190 PAATNGWQVRVR
+190 PAATSGWQLRVR

-214 DTMLVAGY
+214 DTMLIAGY

-265 TTYDPE
+265 SNYDPE
-271 TRSYSGVW
+271 TRAYLGIW
-279 DGGFKSAW
+279 DGTMKQAW
-287 TNNPA
+287 TDNPV
-292 WITYDI
+292 WHTYDI
-298 STNARFG
+298 VTNDRFG
-305 LGKRIKP
+305 VGKRIKA
-312 WMVDKWEMYKI
+312 WMVDRWEMYRI
-323 AQYCDQLVPDG
+323 SQYCDQLVPDG

-339 PRFLCDLNLQSRAQA
+339 PRHTCNLNLQSRAGA
-354 WTLLRDIAAIYRGMS
+354 WELLRDLTAIYRGMA
-369 YWAQGQLVSQADMPR
+369 YWAQGQLKIQADIPR
-384 TADFD
+384 ATDVDFA
-389 YVFTRANVI
+389 YTRANVI
-398 DGKMTYGAASA
+398 DGRFSYGSASE
-409 RSRYSRAL
+409 RTRYSRAL

-431 TGYSET
+431 AVATDKR
-437 TLLRRY
+437 LQRRY
-443 GDNPMEISAIG
+443 GDNPVEVAAIG
-454 CTRESEA
+454 CDRESEA

-467 VVLTSVQ
+467 VILTNSQ
-474 DRTITFATG
+474 DRTVTFRTG
-483 MEGRIPLPG
+483 MDGAIPLPG
-492 YIIPV
+492 WVIPV
-497 ADSLLAGR
+497 ADALLAGR

-516 RVVTLDRVT
+516 RVITLDRDT

-531 RLIINLPSGRAEGR
+531 RLLLNLPSGKAEAR

-550 NGKAVTVTSA
+550 AGRAVTVTTA
-560 YSETPEPELCWA
+560 YSETPLPELVWT
-572 LDADDLAVQLY
+572 LDAADLAVPLY
-583 RVMSSKRDDNGQWTI
+583 RVMKVSQPERGVFEITA
-598 NGLQYEPSKF
+598 LQYEPGKF
-608 DYIDTGARLEDRP
+608 SAIDTGAKLESRP
-621 ISVIPITTVAPPAS
+621 ISVIPITTVPPPAS

-645 QGLAVSTMTIAWPA
+645 QGLAVSTMTIAWPP

-682 AGTTSVD
+682 AGATSVD

-826 DASEYNELIT
+826 DASEYNGLIT

-841 SALGEQFFADIDQM
+841 SALGEQFFENIEQIGGN
-855 QVDITGL
+855 VDKL
-862 QDQIDNLTDVLAY
+862 MEQYY
-875 DPTKTYAK
+875 DAGTVYQKGQ
-883 NDIVRVGNRL
+883 IVRLNGRF
-893 YQAKQAVPLNASPP
+893 YQALKDVPAGNPPP
-907 NATYWAD
+907 NPVYWAD
-914 IGQSIETANGL
+914 VGELVESVDALALRVTENAAAIE
-925 AQQVATN
+925 
-932 TADITELDGKVEA
+932 ELDGVVQSS
-945 AASSLD
+945 ASSLD

-979 ATEVTVRA
+979 ATEVIVRA
-987 NEDEAQAKRT
+987 NEIEAQAKRVETVQAQT
-997 SLLEARTVTAE
+997 SANGAAIQTTQ
-1008 GRIATV
+1008 
-1014 ESVVASNNAVT
+1014 SVVAS
-1025 VQRLDQITGQVASNA
+1025 LDQG
-1040 SAISTEQTVRA
+1040 
-1051 NADSALGQRVD
+1051 
-1062 TVSARTDTNE
+1062 
-1072 ANIQT
+1072 
-1077 TSQAVTSLDGNVK
+1077 VK
-1090 ALYSVKL
+1090 AMYSVKL
-1097 QAHANGQKYAAGWQL
+1097 QASANGQQYATGFQL

-1187 DKSGSLTMNSATSG
+1187 DKAGSLTMNSATSG

-1206 TAEATKVYDANLV
+1206 TAEAVKVYDANLV
-1219 VRVQIGNLDV
+1219 LRVQIGNLDA

>member
-1 MDSGENLKRHAEAVA
+1 MGAVHQHLA
-16 ISGRK
+16 GRK

-28 QPVEAPDSLRS
+28 QPSIARDSLQS
-39 VATAKILLA
+39 VATAKLLLA
-48 VGEGEFAGVP
+48 VGEGEFAEGP
-58 SERDIYLDNTP
+58 SDQDIYLDNTP
-69 LMDLS
+69 LMDAS
-74 GNLNFPNV
+74 GNVNFPNV
-82 KWEWRAGAV
+82 KWEWRSGSV
-91 DQDYIPGIPAVENE
+91 DQDYIPGIPSVENE
-105 TSVNVELRS
+105 TTVNVELRS
-114 DTPWVRSLSNTQLSA
+114 DTPWVRSVTNAQLSA

-139 QQQDTN
+139 QKQESSGDVT
-145 GNIGGYR
+145 GYR
-152 IEYAVDLA
+152 IEYAVDVS
-160 TDGGAYHEVLREAVD
+160 TDGGAYQQVLLDAVD
-175 GKTTIRYERSRRIDL
+175 GKTTSRYERSQRIDL
-190 PAATNGWQVRVR
+190 PAATTGWQVRVR
-202 RLTPNQNNNRIA
+202 RITPNQNSSLIA
-214 DTMLVAGY
+214 DTMLIAGL

-239 VEFSAEQFSNIPAV
+239 IEFSAEQFSNIPAV
-253 TVDCRGRKVQVP
+253 TVECKARKVQVP

-271 TRSYSGVW
+271 LRTYTGVW
-279 DGGFKSAW
+279 DGSFKSAW

-312 WMVDKWEMYKI
+312 WMVDKWELYKI

-339 PRFLCDLNLQSRAQA
+339 PRFLCDLNLQSRSQA

-409 RSRYSRAL
+409 RTRYSRAL

-431 TGYSET
+431 TGYSDAP
-437 TLLRRY
+437 LLRRY
-443 GDNPMEISAIG
+443 GDNPVELSAIG

-467 VVLTSVQ
+467 AVLTSVQ

-550 NGKAVTVTSA
+550 NGKVVTVTAA

-583 RVMSSKRDDNGQWTI
+583 RVMSTKRDENGQWTI

-608 DYIDTGARLEDRP
+608 DHIDTGARLEERP
-621 ISVIPITTVAPPAS
+621 ISIIPVTTVQPPAS
-635 VTLTSHYQFD
+635 VTLSSRWTID
-645 QGLAVSTMTIAWPA
+645 QGLAVSTMTITWPA
-659 VEGAVAYD
+659 AEGAVAYD

-841 SALGEQFFADIDQM
+841 SALGEQFFENIEQIGGNVDQLM
-855 QVDITGL
+855 EQYYDAGTVYQKGQIVRLNGRFYQAL
-862 QDQIDNLTDVLAY
+862 QDVPA
-875 DPTKTYAK
+875 
-883 NDIVRVGNRL
+883 GN
-893 YQAKQAVPLNASPP
+893 PPP
-907 NATYWAD
+907 NPVYWAD
-914 IGQSIETANGL
+914 VGELVESVDALALRVTENAAAIE
-925 AQQVATN
+925 
-932 TADITELDGKVEA
+932 ELDGVVQSS
-945 AASSLD
+945 ASSLD

-979 ATEVTVRA
+979 ATEVIVRA
-987 NEDEAQAKRT
+987 NEIEAQAKRVETVQAQT
-997 SLLEARTVTAE
+997 SANGAAIQTTQ
-1008 GRIATV
+1008 
-1014 ESVVASNNAVT
+1014 SVVAS
-1025 VQRLDQITGQVASNA
+1025 LDQG
-1040 SAISTEQTVRA
+1040 
-1051 NADSALGQRVD
+1051 
-1062 TVSARTDTNE
+1062 
-1072 ANIQT
+1072 
-1077 TSQAVTSLDGNVK
+1077 VK
-1090 ALYSVKL
+1090 AMYSVKL
-1097 QAHANGQKYAAGWQL
+1097 QAHANGQSYAAGWQL

-1187 DKSGSLTMNSATSG
+1187 DKAGSLTMNSATSG

-1206 TAEATKVYDANLV
+1206 TAEAVKVYDANLV
-1219 VRVQIGNLDV
+1219 LRVQIGNLDA

>member
-1 MDSGENLKRHAEAVA
+1 MGADVQQHLT
-16 ISGRK
+16 GRK
-21 GGSSKPK
+21 GGSSRPK
-28 QPVEAPDSLRS
+28 QPSIARDSLQS
-39 VATAKILLA
+39 VATAKLLLA
-48 VGEGEFAGVP
+48 VGEGEFAEGP
-58 SERDIYLDNTP
+58 SDQDIYLDNTP
-69 LMDLS
+69 LMDAS
-74 GNLNFPNV
+74 GNVNFPNV
-82 KWEWRAGAV
+82 KWEWRSGSV
-91 DQDYIPGIPAVENE
+91 DQDYIPGIPSVENE
-105 TSVNVELRS
+105 TTVNVELRS
-114 DTPWVRSLSNTQLSA
+114 DTPWVRSVTNTQLSA

-139 QQQDTN
+139 QKQESSGDVN
-145 GNIGGYR
+145 GYR
-152 IEYAVDLA
+152 IEYAVDVS
-160 TDGGAYHEVLREAVD
+160 TDGGAYQQVLLDAVG
-175 GKTTIRYERSRRIDL
+175 GKTTSRYERSQRIDL
-190 PAATNGWQVRVR
+190 PAATTGWQVRVR
-202 RLTPNQNNNRIA
+202 RLTPNQNSSLIA
-214 DTMLVAGY
+214 DTMLIAGL

-239 VEFSAEQFSNIPAV
+239 IEFSAEQFSNIPAV
-253 TVDCRGRKVQVP
+253 TVECKARKVQVP

-271 TRSYSGVW
+271 LRTYTGVW
-279 DGGFKSAW
+279 DGSFKSAW

-312 WMVDKWEMYKI
+312 WMVDKWELYKI

-339 PRFLCDLNLQSRAQA
+339 PRFLCDLNLQSRSQA

-409 RSRYSRAL
+409 RTRYSRAL

-431 TGYSET
+431 TGYSDAP
-437 TLLRRY
+437 LLRRY
-443 GDNPMEISAIG
+443 GDNPVELSAIG

-467 VVLTSVQ
+467 AVLTSVQ

-550 NGKAVTVTSA
+550 NGKAVTVTAA
-560 YSETPEPELCWA
+560 YSEAPEPELCWA

-583 RVMSSKRDDNGQWTI
+583 RVMSTKRDDNGQWTI

-608 DYIDTGARLEDRP
+608 DHIDTGARLEERP
-621 ISVIPITTVAPPAS
+621 ISIIPVTTVQPPAS
-635 VTLTSHYQFD
+635 VTLSSRWTID
-645 QGLAVSTMTIAWPA
+645 QGLAVSTMTITWPA

-841 SALGEQFFADIDQM
+841 SALGEQFFAEIDQM
-855 QVDITGL
+855 QVDISGL

-893 YQAKQAVPLNASPP
+893 YQAKQTVPLNASPP

-1025 VQRLDQITGQVASNA
+1025 VQRLDQLSGQVASNA

-1187 DKSGSLTMNSATSG
+1187 DKGGAFTMNSATSG

-1206 TAEATKVYDANLV
+1206 TAEAIKVYDGNLV
-1219 VRVQIGNLDV
+1219 LRVQIGNLDV

>member
-1 MDSGENLKRHAEAVA
+1 MGAVHQHLT
-16 ISGRK
+16 GRK

-39 VATAKILLA
+39 VAMAKILLA

-69 LMDLS
+69 LMDPS

-82 KWEWRAGAV
+82 KWEWRAGSV

-160 TDGGAYHEVLREAVD
+160 TDGGAYQEVLREAVD
-175 GKTTIRYERSRRIDL
+175 GKTTARYERSRRIDL
-190 PAATNGWQVRVR
+190 PAATSGWQLRVR

-214 DTMLVAGY
+214 DTMLIAGY

-265 TTYDPE
+265 SNYDPE
-271 TRSYSGVW
+271 TRAYLGIW
-279 DGGFKSAW
+279 DGTMKQAW
-287 TNNPA
+287 TDNPV
-292 WITYDI
+292 WHTYDI
-298 STNARFG
+298 VTNDRFG
-305 LGKRIKP
+305 VGKRIKA
-312 WMVDKWEMYKI
+312 WMVDRWEMYRI
-323 AQYCDQLVPDG
+323 SQYCDQLVPDG

-339 PRFLCDLNLQSRAQA
+339 PRHTCNLNLQSRAGA
-354 WTLLRDIAAIYRGMS
+354 WELLRDLTAIYRGMA
-369 YWAQGQLVSQADMPR
+369 YWAQGQLKIQADIPR
-384 TADFD
+384 ATDVDFA
-389 YVFTRANVI
+389 YTRANVI
-398 DGKMTYGAASA
+398 DGRFSYGSASE
-409 RSRYSRAL
+409 RTRYSRAL

-431 TGYSET
+431 AVATDKR
-437 TLLRRY
+437 LQRRY
-443 GDNPMEISAIG
+443 GDNPVEVAAIG

-467 VVLTSVQ
+467 AILTNSQ
-474 DRTITFATG
+474 DRTITFRTG
-483 MEGRIPLPG
+483 MDGAIPLPG
-492 YIIPV
+492 WVIPV
-497 ADSLLAGR
+497 ADALLAGR

-516 RVVTLDRVT
+516 RVITLDRDT
-525 QAKAGD
+525 QVKAGD
-531 RLIINLPSGRAEGR
+531 RLFLNLPSGKAEAR
-545 TVQSV
+545 SVQSV
-550 NGKAVTVTSA
+550 AGRAVTVTTA
-560 YSETPEPELCWA
+560 YSETPLLELVWT
-572 LDADDLAVQLY
+572 LDADDLAVPLY
-583 RVMSSKRDDNGQWTI
+583 RVMKVSQPERGVFEITA
-598 NGLQYEPSKF
+598 LQYEPGKF
-608 DYIDTGARLEDRP
+608 SAIDTGAKLESRP

-841 SALGEQFFADIDQM
+841 SALGEQFF
-855 QVDITGL
+855 
-862 QDQIDNLTDVLAY
+862 
-875 DPTKTYAK
+875 
-883 NDIVRVGNRL
+883 
-893 YQAKQAVPLNASPP
+893 
-907 NATYWAD
+907 
-914 IGQSIETANGL
+914 
-925 AQQVATN
+925 
-932 TADITELDGKVEA
+932 
-945 AASSLD
+945 
-951 VLQAAARREP
+951 
-961 ATGEKADAL
+961 
-970 KGWDTIARA
+970 
-979 ATEVTVRA
+979 
-987 NEDEAQAKRT
+987 
-997 SLLEARTVTAE
+997 
-1008 GRIATV
+1008 
-1014 ESVVASNNAVT
+1014 
-1025 VQRLDQITGQVASNA
+1025 
-1040 SAISTEQTVRA
+1040 
-1051 NADSALGQRVD
+1051 
-1062 TVSARTDTNE
+1062 
-1072 ANIQT
+1072 
-1077 TSQAVTSLDGNVK
+1077 
-1090 ALYSVKL
+1090 
-1097 QAHANGQKYAAGWQL
+1097 
-1112 GFDSGTSVTTMA
+1112 
-1124 FQADRF
+1124 
-1130 LWFNSSSGQTV
+1130 
-1141 APVSIVGGQMFINNA
+1141 
-1156 MIQDGS
+1156 
-1162 ITNAKIGNV
+1162 
-1171 IQSTA
+1171 
-1176 LGANGE
+1176 
-1182 PLWKL
+1182 
-1187 DKSGSLTMNSATSG
+1187 
-1201 GFMRQ
+1201 
-1206 TAEATKVYDANLV
+1206 
-1219 VRVQIGNLDV
+1219 